1 MRPNED
7 PMPRLNLR
15 AKLLGTGLVLL
26 AFTAGISALSIAT
39 ISGAVDSGTTI
50 YDDGVLPLRNL
61 GDAHSE
67 FARLNRLVTGEL
79 VAGTPITAED
89 AAVMEALAT
98 EVDARILG
106 NEGEEGIETGDEAA
120 IIETYEADFA
130 AYMAALRATIALSMD
145 GRTSVATAAYTMD
158 QVPAFERVDADI
170 ARLVELSVSDS
181 LAHDAALDATKAS
194 SPFIILL
201 GLASALFVGVALL
214 LWTSR
219 SIVRGVRD
227 VQMTLTSLTEGCAT
241 SLSEGLGRLR
251 DNDLTYRISLTTPAI
266 TRFTTDEIGETA
278 RVANTMRD
286 RLAATVDAYNSARDG
301 LAGIVGEFKVASEAV
316 AQTGSLLNA
325 AARETGG
332 AIGQVA
338 GTIQQVAAGAADQ
351 AHSASDMSR
360 AVGDLTRV
368 VDSVGVGA
376 TATATKLA
384 QGATAVASIADAIE
398 SLKSASNDVSDVS
411 ASAASAATN
420 GASAVAETV
429 AGMIRIKSAVDAST
443 LTVTELGTKGDRIG
457 AIVETIDDIA
467 DQTNLLALN
476 AAIEAARA
484 GEQGKGFAVVA
495 DEVRRLAERSSRA
508 TKEIA
513 ALIAEVQ
520 ASTKEAV
527 AAMSAGATE
536 VEVGTQL
543 AAKSGAALDEIASS
557 VTATRVAVERIA
569 TAIAT
574 MSMASGEA
582 VVEMSEVAVIS
593 ENNLAAVARMTASA
607 DLVSRSV
614 ESVAAVSEQNSAAA
628 QEVSAATEEMSAQA
642 EEVSASAQALSEM
655 ADRLD
660 EIVVRF
666 RLVSVDDAAALE
678 GEGMVVKRRRAD
690 DWKMRTA

>member
-1 MRPNED
+1 M
-7 PMPRLNLR
+7 
-15 AKLLGTGLVLL
+15 
-26 AFTAGISALSIAT
+26 
-39 ISGAVDSGTTI
+39 
-50 YDDGVLPLRNL
+50 
-61 GDAHSE
+61 
-67 FARLNRLVTGEL
+67 VTGDL
-79 VAGTPITAED
+79 VAGTTITAED
-89 AAVMEALAT
+89 AAAIEALAA
-98 EVDARILG
+98 EVDARVTG
-106 NEGEEGIETGDEAA
+106 NEGEEGVESGDEAA
-120 IIETYEADFA
+120 VLEQYEAEFA
-130 AYMAALRATIALSMD
+130 VYMTALRATLALGVDGRSAVAAAAYSMD
-145 GRTSVATAAYTMD
+145 QA
-158 QVPAFERVDADI
+158 PAFEKVDAAI
-170 ARLVELSVSDS
+170 SRLVELAVAEVRA
-181 LAHDAALDATKAS
+181 LNLALDDTKAS

-201 GLASALFVGVALL
+201 GLASALFAGVALL

-227 VQMTLTSLTEGCAT
+227 VQTTLTSLTEGCAT
-241 SLSEGLGRLR
+241 WLSEGLGRLR
-251 DNDLTYRISLTTPAI
+251 DNDLTYRVTLTTPAI
-266 TRFTTDEIGETA
+266 THFSSDEIGETA

-286 RLAATVDAYNSARDG
+286 RLAATVDAYNSACDG
-301 LAGIVGEFKVASEAV
+301 LTGIVGEFKVASEAV

-376 TATATKLA
+376 TTTATKLA
-384 QGATAVASIADAIE
+384 QGVTAVASIADAIE

-443 LTVTELGTKGDRIG
+443 LTVTQLGTKGDRIG

-536 VEVGTQL
+536 VEVGTEL
-543 AAKSGAALDEIASS
+543 AAKSGAALDDIASS
-557 VTATRVAVERIA
+557 VAATRVAVERIA
-569 TAIAT
+569 TAIAA

-582 VVEMSEVAVIS
+582 VVEMSEVALIS
-593 ENNLAAVARMTASA
+593 ESNLAAVARMTASA

-642 EEVSASAQALSEM
+642 EEVSASAQSLSEM

-660 EIVVRF
+660 EIVSRF
-666 RLVSVDDAAALE
+666 RLVSVDEAAALE
-678 GEGMVVKRRRAD
+678 REGTVVKRRRAD